1 MIPPLPETERV
12 VILRDMKASEPIVVV
27 HVFAELAGIDSTRL
41 HDRALLGGL
50 LIAAAGAAGLHAAHA
65 PVLHHDAMRGVDA
78 LLLLDGGHAAMHSY
92 AEDETLFIDIVAPQ
106 SADLDKALAVFTRRL
121 LPTFTNTERAVR
133 SGGPRR

>member
-1 MIPPLPETERV
+1 MIPPLPEVRRV

-27 HVFAELAGIDSTRL
+27 HVFAELAGIASSRL
-41 HDRALLGGL
+41 HDRTLLGGL

-65 PVLHHDAMRGVDA
+65 PVLHHDTMRGVDA

-92 AEDETLFIDIVAPQ
+92 ADHETLFVDIVAPQ

-121 LPTFTNTERAVR
+121 LPTATNIERAVR
-133 SGGPRR
+133 SGGPWR